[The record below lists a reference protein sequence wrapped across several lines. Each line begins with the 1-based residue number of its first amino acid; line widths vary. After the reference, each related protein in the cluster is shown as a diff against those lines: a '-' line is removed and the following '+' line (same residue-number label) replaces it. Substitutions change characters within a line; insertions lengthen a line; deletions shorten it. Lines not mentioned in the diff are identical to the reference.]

1 MKVIAAILGIIAI
14 GFAANPTVF
23 ANNDDGGD
31 ATVAPGPKEQGNN
44 GKGGNPNNGNNGN
57 DKENGNAQGEKKPKG
72 KGHNE

>member
-1 MKVIAAILGIIAI
+1 MKVIAVIIGIVAI
-14 GFAANPTVF
+14 GFAATTTAF
-23 ANNDDGGD
+23 ANNDDGS

-57 DKENGNAQGEKKPKG
+57 DKENGNSQGEKTPKG